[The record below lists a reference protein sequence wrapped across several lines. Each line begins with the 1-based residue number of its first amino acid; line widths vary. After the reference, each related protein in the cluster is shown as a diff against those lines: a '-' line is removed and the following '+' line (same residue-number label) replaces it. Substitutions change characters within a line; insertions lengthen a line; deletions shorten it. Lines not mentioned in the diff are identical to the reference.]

1 MSHRSKRKLWANVY
15 CENRYSRFRKLPDP
29 ALTSAPTKM
38 SHTHGRLILLFAG
51 PAVPLFTLSG
61 SFYLRD
67 FPSATSRYRH
77 SVDIFLS
84 PSLSPV
90 SSTDI
95 PRTISTKTFLSVKTF
110 PSLRRNKQLS
120 LRALSRTE
128 NYHVFVAGRKQ
139 RPAAGVIKFLR
150 VRIPPTNLQKHI

>member
-1 MSHRSKRKLWANVY
+1 MFTVKIVIVVPESFRIPLSRVLRRKCLM
-15 CENRYSRFRKLPDP
+15 P
-29 ALTSAPTKM
+29 
-38 SHTHGRLILLFAG
+38 HGRLILLFAG

-84 PSLSPV
+84 PSLPLSV

-120 LRALSRTE
+120 LRALSRAE
-128 NYHVFVAGRKQ
+128 NYHVFVAGRKR

>member
-1 MSHRSKRKLWANVY
+1 
-15 CENRYSRFRKLPDP
+15 
-29 ALTSAPTKM
+29 M

-84 PSLSPV
+84 LSLPLSN
-90 SSTDI
+90 TDI
-95 PRTISTKTFLSVKTF
+95 PRTMSTKTFLSVKTF
-110 PSLRRNKQLS
+110 PSLRRNKQHCELY
-120 LRALSRTE
+120 L
-128 NYHVFVAGRKQ
+128 GRKTTMYSP
-139 RPAAGVIKFLR
+139 PAVNDGRLPEWSNFCASEFRRLICESTFNMRTRTMFTLWRSHKPRRSGCTDIYTVFTA
-150 VRIPPTNLQKHI
+150 PP

>member
-1 MSHRSKRKLWANVY
+1 
-15 CENRYSRFRKLPDP
+15 
-29 ALTSAPTKM
+29 M

-84 PSLSPV
+84 PSLSLSV

-110 PSLRRNKQLS
+110 PSLRRNKQHCGLY
-120 LRALSRTE
+120 L
-128 NYHVFVAGRKQ
+128 GRKTTMYSS
-139 RPAAGVIKFLR
+139 PAINGDRLPERSNFYASEFRRLICKSTFNM
-150 VRIPPTNLQKHI
+150 RIRTMFTLWRSHKPRRSGCTDIYTVFIAPS